1 MTRGYRVAQP
11 EAHVDDDVFELLAEL
26 DALERARA
34 ERVSLLDTRAVLRRL
49 ADRIRAQFG
58 FDVSLIGL
66 VEGRDL
72 VLRLWS
78 GTRDSRLHDLP
89 VPIGLGVGGR
99 VAAAG
104 SPIVVPNY
112 YRSDRITHDFDA
124 HVRAEGL
131 GSMAAVPVRTGEV
144 RGVLYGAVRGEAEV
158 GDDAVDGLRGLAR
171 LAGLAVDVADGAVT
185 LADTAVVEE
194 RRRLAASLHDSVG
207 AMLFGVGSSVRKL
220 REQAVPG
227 VDDQLE
233 RIERQLAAAGM
244 ALRESISRL
253 RVGSDR
259 DPVRLT
265 ADIAESVHAFT
276 QRAGVAASFVPVGGT
291 PRLDPARAALVKR
304 VVDEG
309 LLNVEKH
316 ARARSVVVTLAVSDR
331 VTVAVLDDGVGVE
344 EPLGGTGAG
353 LPALRRQVER
363 AGGALSLLTTEEGG
377 AVLRC
382 ELPAPSP
389 SGEVGIV

>member
-1 MTRGYRVAQP
+1 M
-11 EAHVDDDVFELLAEL
+11 DDDVFELLAAL
-26 DALERARA
+26 NALETARD
-34 ERVSLLDTRAVLRRL
+34 ERVSLLDTRAVLRDL
-49 ADRIRAQFG
+49 AGRIRSEFG

-66 VEGRDL
+66 VEGSDL

-89 VPIGLGVGGR
+89 VPLGLGVGGR

-104 SPIVVPNY
+104 SPVVVRNY
-112 YRSDRITHDFDA
+112 YRSNRITHDFDA
-124 HVRAEGL
+124 HVRTEGL
-131 GSMAAVPVRTGEV
+131 GGMAAVPVETNGV
-144 RGVLYGAVRGEAEV
+144 RGVLYGAVRGQAEV
-158 GDDAVDGLRGLAR
+158 GDDAVVGLGRLAR

-207 AMLFGVGSSVRKL
+207 AMLFGVGSSVRQL
-220 REQAVPG
+220 RGLEGLTPG

-233 RIERQLAAAGM
+233 RIEQQLAQAGV

-253 RVGSDR
+253 RVGSER

-265 ADIAESVHAFT
+265 ADIAESVRAFT
-276 QRAGVAASFVPVGGT
+276 ARSGVAASFVPVGA
-291 PRLDPARAALVKR
+291 PPALDAARAALVLR

-309 LLNVEKH
+309 LLNAEKH
-316 ARARSVVVTLAVSDR
+316 ARARSVVVTLAVADH

-344 EPLGGTGAG
+344 APEEGTGAG

-363 AGGALSLLTTEEGG
+363 AGGTLSLLCTEDGG
-377 AVLRC
+377 TVLRC
-382 ELPAPSP
+382 ELPRASP
-389 SGEVGIV
+389 SGEVAMP